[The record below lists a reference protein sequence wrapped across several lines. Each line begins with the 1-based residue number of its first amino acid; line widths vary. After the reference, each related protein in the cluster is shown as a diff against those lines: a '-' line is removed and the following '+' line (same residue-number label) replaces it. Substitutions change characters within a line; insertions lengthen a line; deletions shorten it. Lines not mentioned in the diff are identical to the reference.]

1 MRKKWLPTKENIEIV
16 ISKIDAEKLYT
27 RQQAVDEFGIAGSI
41 FDRHVRLSS
50 IWIAYGKPVTAANF
64 SLCAQT
70 FLGVFSVFRLFLDL
84 NQQQYVEIGVRTL
97 EILHFRYHFVIS
109 SKKKPFFFV
118 YTNYYLYLC
127 KRFNL

>member
-1 MRKKWLPTKENIEIV
+1 M
-16 ISKIDAEKLYT
+16 
-27 RQQAVDEFGIAGSI
+27 
-41 FDRHVRLSS
+41 
-50 IWIAYGKPVTAANF
+50 NF

-84 NQQQYVEIGVRTL
+84 NQQQYTEIGVRTL
-97 EILHFRYHFVIS
+97 EILHFLYHFVIS

>member
-50 IWIAYGKPVTAANF
+50 IWIAYGKPVTAGRMVLYPGEELIKQFHRLEDPAIALHLF
-64 SLCAQT
+64 DLYYHASEKSILT
-70 FLGVFSVFRLFLDL
+70 ELGKSRGEVFADGT
-84 NQQQYVEIGVRTL
+84 YL
-97 EILHFRYHFVIS
+97 ELGGWKGI
-109 SKKKPFFFV
+109 
-118 YTNYYLYLC
+118 NY
-127 KRFNL
+127 